1 MLYFNSSPSRPLSF
15 PPTAEANHEMG
26 VEPRSP
32 GVCPP
37 SPMGNA
43 GERDLLT
50 CGQCQ
55 TNFPLGDIL
64 AFIEHKR
71 RLCRRAGACYE
82 KPGEGGA
89 TSSSPRALRVE
100 LARRPCPVE
109 IGIQVTPGEEE
120 EEKRLTP
127 ARGICPK
134 QESVP
139 TVQALSMQ
147 NIIIS
152 PILKKFKMSLNL

>member
-1 MLYFNSSPSRPLSF
+1 
-15 PPTAEANHEMG
+15 MG

-32 GVCPP
+32 GAYPP

-71 RLCRRAGACYE
+71 RLCRGAGACYE

-89 TSSSPRALRVE
+89 TSSSPHALRAE
-100 LARRPCPVE
+100 LTRRPRPVE

-120 EEKRLTP
+120 EQEKRLTP

-139 TVQALSMQ
+139 TGTRVEGEGEEGRGGLRQ
-147 NIIIS
+147 N
-152 PILKKFKMSLNL
+152 

>member
-1 MLYFNSSPSRPLSF
+1 
-15 PPTAEANHEMG
+15 
-26 VEPRSP
+26 
-32 GVCPP
+32 
-37 SPMGNA
+37 MGNA

-64 AFIEHKR
+64 TFIEHKR
-71 RLCRRAGACYE
+71 RRCRGARACYE

-100 LARRPCPVE
+100 LTRRPCPVE
-109 IGIQVTPGEEE
+109 IGIQVTPGEEEE

-139 TVQALSMQ
+139 TGTRGEGRGGEVKGKGKALREVIDVSCTG
-147 NIIIS
+147 
-152 PILKKFKMSLNL
+152 KKIQVCGEAVLSTEQPTRKYTRVRVCVML

>member
-1 MLYFNSSPSRPLSF
+1 MFVLNAVLSPSLSLSA
-15 PPTAEANHEMG
+15 AEANHEMG

-32 GVCPP
+32 GAYLP

-71 RLCRRAGACYE
+71 RLCRGAGACYE

-89 TSSSPRALRVE
+89 SSSSPRALRAE
-100 LARRPCPVE
+100 LTRRPRPVE
-109 IGIQVTPGEEE
+109 IGIQVTPGEEEE

-134 QESVP
+134 QESVL
-139 TVQALSMQ
+139 TGTRVEGEGEEGRRGLRQ
-147 NIIIS
+147 
-152 PILKKFKMSLNL
+152 K